1 MKNISYTLQAI
12 CEGKPQITREKAKNI
27 WKMFPCHDP
36 IMFGC
41 KSSVTVLQTI
51 TTFVYLPATEAAT
64 LGNSLINEPCV
75 TLVVYWPSIIIYS
88 ISHQIC
94 TGLCCALLLF
104 FSLQWPHNEPTG
116 ISTHRRL
123 DCLFNHLFKPTL
135 KETSEPAL
143 LTLCEGNHRWPMDSP
158 HKGLVTRKPFPFE
171 DVIMVWLYFTS
182 FCCVLWF
189 ISLHSSGYVFYL
201 WLSHVLANEWT
212 HSICNV
218 FSSFLRN
225 AEICESWA

>member
-1 MKNISYTLQAI
+1 MENVSMPWPHHVWLQIICYGVADDHHLCLFTCDRGSHFGQFINQRTL
-12 CEGKPQITREKAKNI
+12 CD
-27 WKMFPCHDP
+27 PCCLLTKHHN
-36 IMFGC
+36 
-41 KSSVTVLQTI
+41 LQYI
-51 TTFVYLPATEAAT
+51 PW
-64 LGNSLINEPCV
+64 NMH
-75 TLVVYWPSIIIYS
+75 W
-88 ISHQIC
+88 
-94 TGLCCALLLF
+94 ALLCFVLF

-116 ISTHRRL
+116 ISNHRRL
-123 DCLFNHLFKPTL
+123 DCLFNHLFKLTL

-143 LTLCEGNHRWPMDSP
+143 LTLCEGNHRWPTDSP

-201 WLSHVLANEWT
+201 WLSQVLANERT

-225 AEICESWA
+225 AAICESWA